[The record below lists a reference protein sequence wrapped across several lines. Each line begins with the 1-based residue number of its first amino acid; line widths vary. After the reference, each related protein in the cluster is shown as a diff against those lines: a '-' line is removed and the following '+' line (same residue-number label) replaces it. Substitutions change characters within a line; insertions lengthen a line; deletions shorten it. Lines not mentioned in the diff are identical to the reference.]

1 MSDQTNSS
9 EVSAAARQFTVL
21 DDTARSIALVYAEAL
36 YNAALAKEE
45 SDSVLGELLE
55 IGKVIDSNPRL
66 LGIFS
71 TPVISRE
78 EKAKLLK
85 DLFLSRSSSIVS
97 NFLMVLNEHDRLELI
112 AAVVDQFEELDQAR
126 KNLVKVQVITAVS
139 VSSSQEGQIA
149 VELEKKLGKKPIVTF
164 KVDESILGGMIVR
177 SGDWLWDDSLK
188 NRLSSLRNQLI
199 ERSTYEIQSGRNSFS
214 SPEGN

>member
-9 EVSAAARQFTVL
+9 EVSAANRQSTVL

-36 YNAALAKEE
+36 YNAALAKSE

-71 TPVISRE
+71 TPVISRD

-126 KNLVKVQVITAVS
+126 KNQVKVQVITAVS

>member
-85 DLFLSRSSSIVS
+85 DLFLSRCSSIVS

-139 VSSSQEGQIA
+139 VSSSQEGQIS
-149 VELEKKLGKKPIVTF
+149 VELEKKLGKKPIVAF

>member
-9 EVSAAARQFTVL
+9 EVSAANRQSTVL

-36 YNAALAKEE
+36 YNAALAKSE

-71 TPVISRE
+71 TPVISRD

-85 DLFLSRSSSIVS
+85 ELFLSRSSSIVS

-126 KNLVKVQVITAVS
+126 KNQVKVQVITAVS

>member
-1 MSDQTNSS
+1 MSDQMNSS
-9 EVSAAARQFTVL
+9 EVSAATRQSTVL

-36 YNAALAKEE
+36 YNAALAKAE

-71 TPVISRE
+71 TPVISRD

-126 KNLVKVQVITAVS
+126 KNQVKVQVITAVS
-139 VSSSQEGQIA
+139 VSSSQEGQIS

>member
-1 MSDQTNSS
+1 MSDQMNSS
-9 EVSAAARQFTVL
+9 EVSAATRQTTVL

-36 YNAALAKEE
+36 YNAALAKAE

-71 TPVISRE
+71 TPVISRD

-126 KNLVKVQVITAVS
+126 KNQVKVQVITAVS
-139 VSSSQEGQIA
+139 VSSSQEGQIS

-164 KVDESILGGMIVR
+164 KVDESILGGMILR

>member
-9 EVSAAARQFTVL
+9 EVSAANRQSSVL

-36 YNAALAKEE
+36 YNAALAKSE

-71 TPVISRE
+71 TPVISRD

-126 KNLVKVQVITAVS
+126 KNQVKVQVITAVS

>member
-1 MSDQTNSS
+1 MSDQMNSR
-9 EVSAAARQFTVL
+9 EVSAATRQSTVL

-36 YNAALAKEE
+36 YNAALAKAE
-45 SDSVLGELLE
+45 SDSVLEELLE

-71 TPVISRE
+71 TPVISRD

-126 KNLVKVQVITAVS
+126 KNQVKVQVITAVS
-139 VSSSQEGQIA
+139 VSSSQEGQIS

>member
-1 MSDQTNSS
+1 MSDQMNSS
-9 EVSAAARQFTVL
+9 EVSAATRQSTVL

-36 YNAALAKEE
+36 YNAALAKAE

-71 TPVISRE
+71 TPVISRD

-85 DLFLSRSSSIVS
+85 DLFLSRCSSIVS

-126 KNLVKVQVITAVS
+126 KNQVKVQVITAVS
-139 VSSSQEGQIA
+139 VSSSQEGQIS

>member
-1 MSDQTNSS
+1 MSDQMNSS
-9 EVSAAARQFTVL
+9 EVSAATRQSTVL

-36 YNAALAKEE
+36 YNAALAKAE

-71 TPVISRE
+71 TPVISRD

-97 NFLMVLNEHDRLELI
+97 NFLMVLDRLELI

-126 KNLVKVQVITAVS
+126 KNQVKVQVITAVS
-139 VSSSQEGQIA
+139 VSSSQEGQIS

>member
-9 EVSAAARQFTVL
+9 EVYAANRQSTVL

-36 YNAALAKEE
+36 YNAALAKSE

-71 TPVISRE
+71 TPVISRD

-126 KNLVKVQVITAVS
+126 KNQVKVQVITAVS

>member
-9 EVSAAARQFTVL
+9 EVSAANRQSTVL
-21 DDTARSIALVYAEAL
+21 DDTARSIAFVYAEAL
-36 YNAALAKEE
+36 YNAALAKSE

-71 TPVISRE
+71 TPVISRD

-126 KNLVKVQVITAVS
+126 KNQVKVQVITAVS

>member
-1 MSDQTNSS
+1 MSNQTNSS
-9 EVSAAARQFTVL
+9 EVSAANRQSTVL

-36 YNAALAKEE
+36 YNAALAKSE

-71 TPVISRE
+71 TPVISRD

-85 DLFLSRSSSIVS
+85 DLILSRSSSIVS

-126 KNLVKVQVITAVS
+126 KNQVKVQVITAVS

>member
-9 EVSAAARQFTVL
+9 EVSAANRQSTVL

-36 YNAALAKEE
+36 YNAALAKSE

-71 TPVISRE
+71 TPVISRD

-126 KNLVKVQVITAVS
+126 KNQVKVQVITAVS
-139 VSSSQEGQIA
+139 VSSSQEGQIS

>member
-9 EVSAAARQFTVL
+9 EVSAANRQSTVL

-36 YNAALAKEE
+36 YNAALAKSE

-71 TPVISRE
+71 TPVISRD

-139 VSSSQEGQIA
+139 VSSSQEGQIS
-149 VELEKKLGKKPIVTF
+149 VELEKKLGKKPIVAF

>member
-9 EVSAAARQFTVL
+9 EVSAANRQSTVL

-36 YNAALAKEE
+36 YNAALAKSE

-71 TPVISRE
+71 TPVISRD

-112 AAVVDQFEELDQAR
+112 AAVVDQFEELDQVR
-126 KNLVKVQVITAVS
+126 KNQVKVQVITAVS

-177 SGDWLWDDSLK
+177 SGDWTWDDSLK